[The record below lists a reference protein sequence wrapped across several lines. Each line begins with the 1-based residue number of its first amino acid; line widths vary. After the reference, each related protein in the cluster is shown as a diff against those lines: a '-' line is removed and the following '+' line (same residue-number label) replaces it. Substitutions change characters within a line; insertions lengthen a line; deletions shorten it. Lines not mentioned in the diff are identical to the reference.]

1 VTGSRV
7 IVVAKSSPYARFIE
21 DEQDPRAKALLKRH
35 DESVANWIAGHAAHS
50 RTLDRVQ
57 AALAHLGAHAV
68 VIQRPHAEFDAT
80 DADLVIAVG
89 GDGTLLAASHNIGSV
104 PLLGV
109 NSDPERSV
117 GFYCAGRGDEL
128 EAMLERALAGTLP
141 ATWLTRMKVTLNG
154 RVRSRRVLN
163 EALCSHSSP
172 AATSRYILRYGSASE
187 EQHSSGVWI
196 GPAAGSTAA
205 QYSAGGQVLPLRS
218 KRLQL
223 VVREPFAWGGKK
235 YRFRHLLVNPGETVS
250 LKSKMQDA
258 ALFLDG
264 PYRRISVSL
273 GDVAEFSVSNEPL
286 CVLGLAHDRRE
297 KPRAARGERK
307 RRGR

>member
-1 VTGSRV
+1 MTATRV
-7 IVVAKSSPYARFIE
+7 IVVAKSSSYARFVE
-21 DEQDPRAKALLKRH
+21 DEQDPRAQALLERR
-35 DESVANWIAGHAAHS
+35 DESVANWVAGHAAHS
-50 RTLDRVQ
+50 RTLERVQ
-57 AALAHLGAHAV
+57 TALSRLGAHAV
-68 VIQRPHAEFDAT
+68 VIRRPHAEFDAT
-80 DADLVIAVG
+80 DADLVLAVG
-89 GDGTLLAASHNIGSV
+89 GDGTLLAASHSVGSV

-117 GFYCAGRGDEL
+117 GFYCAGRGEKL
-128 EAMLERALAGTLP
+128 EGTLERALAGSLP

-163 EALCSHSSP
+163 EALYSHCSP
-172 AATSRYILRYGSASE
+172 AATSRYILRYGSLSE

-205 QYSAGGQVLPLRS
+205 QYSAGGKILPLRS
-218 KRLQL
+218 ERLQL
-223 VVREPFAWGGKK
+223 VVREPFLWRGTKI
-235 YRFRHLLVNPGETVS
+235 RCRRLLVGSGKSVS

-273 GDVAEFSVSNEPL
+273 GDVAQFSASNEPL
-286 CVLGLAHDRRE
+286 CVLGLAHDARERRQ
-297 KPRAARGERK
+297 RAQRV
-307 RRGR
+307 RRS

>member
-1 VTGSRV
+1 MTGTRV
-7 IVVAKSSPYARFIE
+7 IVVAKGSSYARFVE
-21 DEQDPRAKALLKRH
+21 EEQDPRALALLKRH
-35 DESVANWIAGHAAHS
+35 DESVANWMVGHAAHS
-50 RTLDRVQ
+50 RTLERVQ
-57 AALAHLGAHAV
+57 TALQRIGAHAV
-68 VIQRPHAEFDAT
+68 LIKRPHAEFDTT
-80 DADLVIAVG
+80 DADLVVAVG
-89 GDGTLLAASHNIGSV
+89 GDGTLLAASHNVGSV

-128 EAMLERALAGTLP
+128 EVALQRALAGSLP

-163 EALCSHSSP
+163 EALYSHTSP

-187 EQHSSGVWI
+187 EQNSSGVWI

-223 VVREPFAWGGKK
+223 VVREPFAWGGQR
-235 YRFRHLLVNPGETVS
+235 YRLRHLLVGLGKSVS

-273 GDVAEFSVSNEPL
+273 GDCAEFSASNEPL

-297 KPRAARGERK
+297 RPGAACGGRRS
-307 RRGR
+307 RGR